1 MANRPELI
9 HRYEASGGTAGEFEI
24 DGGLAELEPRK
35 ECVVISWA
43 SGPECLDQVLGHAG
57 RRARIS
63 FAISDKLFETRST
76 RRAARLL
83 RGRRSDVTVFRVDED
98 ETTIVF
104 EVTERRPGELSV
116 AAPTIEEGAGLLR
129 DLGANAIAGWL
140 PDMYS
145 QLASGIDPTPP
156 DVA

>member
-24 DGGLAELEPRK
+24 DGRLAELEPRK

-116 AAPTIEEGAGLLR
+116 ANDRRGRRSAARPRCQCDRWLATGYVLTARLR
-129 DLGANAIAGWL
+129 D
-140 PDMYS
+140 
-145 QLASGIDPTPP
+145 
-156 DVA
+156 